1 MEKVNKIKKTTKK
14 VVKTVKKAGTKVIN
28 KATSKIKTVGKKAN
42 AIIAAGKEAAAKAK
56 KEKADRKAAAKEALC
71 KNQEFLESQKK
82 GYSDPT
88 YDYKAGYP
96 RPDEVWAFDANGNID
111 KEKSAEL
118 AEKMGFWS
126 SIAVGFIPGPLEIVL
141 GKVAGTIV
149 VKVGGKVGSK
159 IISWGATK
167 FGAKGA
173 AKKASGA
180 IETGNGANSSKNVA
194 LYEKYKDV
202 LGTTEKAN
210 PLVDSLRETGK
221 LPDNFI
227 SKDLAIEKGWRPGKA
242 LENYVPGGQIGGDIY
257 QNSTKL
263 LPEVSGRVW
272 READVGLIGDMSR
285 AKQAGT
291 RLLYS
296 NDGLLYI
303 TTDHYK
309 TMHFIGNY

>member
-1 MEKVNKIKKTTKK
+1 M
-14 VVKTVKKAGTKVIN
+14 
-28 KATSKIKTVGKKAN
+28 
-42 AIIAAGKEAAAKAK
+42 
-56 KEKADRKAAAKEALC
+56 
-71 KNQEFLESQKK
+71 
-82 GYSDPT
+82 
-88 YDYKAGYP
+88 
-96 RPDEVWAFDANGNID
+96 
-111 KEKSAEL
+111 
-118 AEKMGFWS
+118 
-126 SIAVGFIPGPLEIVL
+126 
-141 GKVAGTIV
+141 
-149 VKVGGKVGSK
+149 
-159 IISWGATK
+159 
-167 FGAKGA
+167 
-173 AKKASGA
+173 
-180 IETGNGANSSKNVA
+180 ETGNGANSSKNVA